1 MLLKKSSLKLLSGLA
16 CSVLAVS
23 LVASAQADAKRV
35 NSKESIKACKA
46 HLLQQNTQGVKV
58 KFKNKSA
65 TQVDN
70 NSYKHWLNAVKTNA
84 DGRESL
90 KVLCETTRAG
100 KVVTLDVQSG
110 SWKF

>member
-1 MLLKKSSLKLLSGLA
+1 MLLKKSSLKFLSGLA

-23 LVASAQADAKRV
+23 LEASAQADVKRV

-46 HLLQQNTQGVKV
+46 HLLQQDVKV

-90 KVLCETTRAG
+90 KVLCETTRTG